1 MKIRNTNKE
10 TSIISFEG
18 IDFMETKVNDILLSN
33 IVSYLKSGENMKNF
47 HVLPNGLK
55 EHKISRAGYRMIEF
69 PPFIDNVE
77 KFKLFI
83 NSQDSLFGAFGY
95 NNAGYFMYEG
105 SFYLIVSKTENR
117 FDPKYDY
124 VSGIVKNALPKK

>member
-10 TSIISFEG
+10 TSIISFEW

-33 IVSYLKSGENMKNF
+33 IVSYLKSWENMKNF
-47 HVLPNGLK
+47 HVLPNWLK

-69 PPFIDNVE
+69 PPLIDNVE

-83 NSQDSLFGAFGY
+83 NSQDSLFWAFGY
-95 NNAGYFMYEG
+95 NNAGYFMYEW

-124 VSGIVKNALPKK
+124 VSWIVKNALPKK